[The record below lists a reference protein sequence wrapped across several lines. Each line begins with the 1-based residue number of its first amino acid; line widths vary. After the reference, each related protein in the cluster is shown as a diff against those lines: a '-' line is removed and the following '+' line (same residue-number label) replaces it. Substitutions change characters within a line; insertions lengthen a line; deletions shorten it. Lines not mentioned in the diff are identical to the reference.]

1 MSTSLANL
9 SKPLDNFPLMRT
21 SSIEEVRE
29 TLSRIYA
36 KPVLT
41 PTGGVRMLDAT
52 MNYCALSDLRL
63 YYRAYGADVRLE
75 FPETGY
81 LLQLIPLGGNG
92 ELTIGRKTISL
103 AAGTGAVVS
112 TDMSWQLNCS
122 ADYEHLAVRID
133 AEALTRTLA
142 ALTGETIGE
151 PLRMEPQQGSDSP
164 TARVLPRYVQSL
176 VNSVSAAAHNAPLP
190 DWWSS
195 QTEQLLM
202 TMLLHCNRHNYS
214 HLLEEAAPDVTA
226 MEVRR
231 AEDYIEANWRE
242 PITLEDLA
250 AVTGVSVLALFRS
263 FKKFRG
269 YSPLEFVAQT
279 RQQRGGMRW

>member
-1 MSTSLANL
+1 
-9 SKPLDNFPLMRT
+9 MRT
-21 SSIEEVRE
+21 NSIEEVRE
-29 TLSRIYA
+29 ALARIYA

-41 PTGGVRMLDAT
+41 PTGGTRVLDAT
-52 MNYCALSDLRL
+52 MNYCPLNDLRL

-81 LLQLIPLGGNG
+81 LLQLIPLRGSG
-92 ELTIGRKTISL
+92 ELTIGQKTIPL

-112 TDMSWQLNCS
+112 TDMNWQLNCN
-122 ADYEHLAVRID
+122 AEYEHLAVRID
-133 AEALTRTLA
+133 AEALTRKLA
-142 ALTGETIGE
+142 ALTGEAIGE
-151 PLRMEPQQGSDSP
+151 PLQMEPQQGSDSP
-164 TARVLPRYVQSL
+164 TAMFLPRYIQTL
-176 VNSVSAAAHNAPLP
+176 VNSVSAAGHNAPLP
-190 DWWSS
+190 AWWSV

-202 TMLLHCNRHNYS
+202 TMLLYCNRHNYS
-214 HLLEEAAPDVTA
+214 YLLEEKAPDATA

-279 RQQRGGMRW
+279 RLQRGGMRW